1 MVLLAYKHGMKKAQW
16 EAKYPRVQEIPFD
29 SDRKLMSTFHKI
41 GDSIT
46 MYTKG
51 APDELLRRCTRIE
64 ENGTV
69 NPLTDVKMCIRDS
82 TNTAQFITFAG

>member
-1 MVLLAYKHGMKKAQW
+1 
-16 EAKYPRVQEIPFD
+16 
-29 SDRKLMSTFHKI
+29 MSTFHKI

-64 ENGTV
+64 ENGAV
-69 NPLTDVKMCIRDS
+69 NPLTDAKREEILGVNQEM
-82 TNTAQFITFAG
+82 AQSALRVIGVAYRTMDMRRILLRRLKTI